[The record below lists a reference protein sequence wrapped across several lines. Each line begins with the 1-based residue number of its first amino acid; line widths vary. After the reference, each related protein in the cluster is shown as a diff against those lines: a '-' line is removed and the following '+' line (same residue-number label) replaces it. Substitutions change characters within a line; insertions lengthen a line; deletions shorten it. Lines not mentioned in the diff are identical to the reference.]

1 MELAEDENVMP
12 VNANAKTFTRFQCLI
27 PRLTFAVYD
36 TCSPDVISLVLKW
49 IYEVALQTKSYLV
62 LAVHAVHFK
71 AVFHVLCMRPCK
83 CCPSYDTPPD

>member
-12 VNANAKTFTRFQCLI
+12 VNAKAKTFTRFQCLI

-49 IYEVALQTKSYLV
+49 IYEVALQTIPSIGCARCALQSSFSCLV
-62 LAVHAVHFK
+62 HEA
-71 AVFHVLCMRPCK
+71 K